1 MSTDAS
7 GRIADVR
14 VAVIDVG
21 SNTIRL
27 LAAERSA
34 RAVVPVEQI
43 GVSVGLGAEVE
54 LRGRVSRQ
62 KLDESAFEVRR
73 LVREARELGCALVE
87 VAVASPG
94 RQAENGAE
102 LVRELARAS
111 GVRVRLLSR
120 DEEARLAYNGALAV
134 AQVAGGSVAVCDVGG
149 GSTQIAFGEPD
160 SDPVWVRSVD
170 VGSLRLAARTL
181 GDDPPRKKAIAEA
194 RELVRGAF
202 TGLAAPLP
210 IRALAV
216 GGSARAVAKLVGDRL
231 GADELSEAVRI
242 LRSRPRAEICEAYGV
257 GKARAATLA
266 AGAVILEEAHR
277 RLGVPLEV
285 VRAGLR
291 EGLVLAL
298 FEEAEALTPAAGG
311 SAVG

>member
-1 MSTDAS
+1 MSAGAP
-7 GRIADVR
+7 GRIAGMR

-27 LAAERSA
+27 LAAERSL
-34 RAVVPVEQI
+34 RGVVPVQQN

-62 KLDESAFEVRR
+62 KLDEAAFEVRR
-73 LVREARELGCALVE
+73 LVREARDLGCELIE

-102 LVRELARAS
+102 LVRELARAG

-120 DEEARLAYNGALAV
+120 EDEARFAYIGALAS
-134 AQVAGGSVAVCDVGG
+134 ARTSGGSVAVCDVGG
-149 GSTQIAFGEPD
+149 GSTQVAFGEPE
-160 SDPVWVRSVD
+160 SEPAWVRSVD
-170 VGSLRLAARTL
+170 IGSLRLATRL
-181 GDDPPRKKAIAEA
+181 LVEDPPGAKAIAAA

-210 IRALAV
+210 MKAFAV
-216 GGSARAVAKLVGDRL
+216 GGSARAVSKLVGDRL
-231 GADELSEAVRI
+231 GADELQEAIRLLRV
-242 LRSRPRAEICEAYGV
+242 RSRSEICEAYRV
-257 GKARAATLA
+257 RRARAATLV
-266 AGAVILEEAHR
+266 AGAVILEEVQR
-277 RLGVPLEV
+277 RQAVPLEV

-298 FEEAEALTPAAGG
+298 FEEAALMQAAGG
-311 SAVG
+311 SAAG